1 MPPFLLVP
9 TWTRDPSAI
18 PEELRKDRG
27 PGATVSTTGRRAS
40 SPISTFRV
48 GVRGGAS
55 VARAVLRQITQKGR
69 VMRYKLLVVL
79 LAVGCIALSTGA
91 QAQDRPVNVSL
102 GGGFTIPNSD
112 VRDHLG
118 DGYNF
123 NFGVQVNVSPVI
135 GIEGLYSF
143 NGLGD
148 KRISIPVSGAPGGE
162 TVPTDFSASMN
173 MQYGTASVIFKA
185 PQGTVRPYGLVGMG
199 VYYRPVKVTTPGV
212 GYVPGYCDPWW
223 YVCYPGG
230 FVPVENIVGERSSTD
245 FGMDFGGGVNFG
257 AIYAEIRYHYIWG
270 PEIQPQ
276 VNPLTGENVSGTGG
290 KANGQFLQTTFG
302 IRF

>member
-1 MPPFLLVP
+1 
-9 TWTRDPSAI
+9 
-18 PEELRKDRG
+18 
-27 PGATVSTTGRRAS
+27 
-40 SPISTFRV
+40 
-48 GVRGGAS
+48 
-55 VARAVLRQITQKGR
+55 
-69 VMRYKLLVVL
+69 MRYKFLVVL
-79 LAVGCIALSTGA
+79 LAVSCIALSTGA
-91 QAQDRPVNVSL
+91 QAQDRPVNLSI
-102 GGGFTIPNSD
+102 GGGFTNPNSD

-118 DGYNF
+118 DGYNY

-148 KRISIPVSGAPGGE
+148 KRISIPVSGTPGGS
-162 TVPTDFSASMN
+162 TVPTDFSADMN
-173 MQYGTASVIFKA
+173 MQYGTGSVIFKA
-185 PQGTVRPYGLVGMG
+185 PQGAIRPYGLVGMG

-212 GYVPGYCDPWW
+212 GFVPGYCDPWW

-230 FVPVENIVGERSSTD
+230 FVPVENIVGKRSSTD

-270 PEIQPQ
+270 PEIEPQ